1 MARNKEGVGK
11 RRRSVQDSIFQDTL
25 LSCVASLFSIL
36 LVRWVS
42 EPTFGFTRHVIFF
55 LTGAFFFTL
64 LGLLLTGGFRFVG
77 TNESFW
83 TGRRLAYTVL
93 IKELC
98 MFILMVTGLIGK
110 QVLAHM
116 LLAVMSDAIFT
127 MALLIYPRALISRIR
142 KEDREMRSLPER
154 SNALVFGDDEA
165 AASLAVNA
173 AQSGRYEV
181 LGLVSRNPEM
191 GGKLIREFVIYYVA
205 DDDDFER
212 LQWRLGGVDCI
223 LFPKDGGTGPSCT
236 LEEGGKISG
245 RGGAP
250 ATEIQDHMSTAGKV
264 LKRSFDIALSSILLL
279 IFSPLI
285 GLCALAV
292 LIEDGKPVIYKQE
305 RMGLGG
311 KPFNIL
317 KFRSMRL
324 DAEAAGPALYSG
336 DEDPRLTR
344 VGKFLRQHH
353 LDELPQLWNVLR
365 GDMSF
370 IGYRPERQFYIDQ
383 IMAVNPRYRYLY
395 QIRPGVTSY
404 ATLYNGY
411 TDSLEKMLTRLDL
424 DLFYLRNHSVWF
436 DARVLGLT
444 FLSIVGGKKF

>member
-1 MARNKEGVGK
+1 MVSNPEGGR

-42 EPTFGFTRHVIFF
+42 EPSFGFTRHVLFF
-55 LTGAFFFTL
+55 LTGAFLFTL

-83 TGRRLAYTVL
+83 TGRRLAYTVI
-93 IKELC
+93 IKEIC
-98 MFILMVTGLIGK
+98 MFILMLTGVIGK

-116 LLAVMSDAIFT
+116 LLAVMSDSIYT
-127 MALLIYPRALISRIR
+127 IALLIYPRALISRIR
-142 KEDREMRSLPER
+142 REDREMRSLPER

-165 AASLAVNA
+165 AAALAENA

-181 LGLVSRNPEM
+181 LGLLSRNPEM
-191 GGKLIREFVIYYVA
+191 GGKIIREFVIYYVA
-205 DDDDFER
+205 DEEDFER

-223 LFPKDGGTGPSCT
+223 LFPKGGGFGPSCRLDSGSGKGGGT
-236 LEEGGKISG
+236 LEMK
-245 RGGAP
+245 
-250 ATEIQDHMSTAGKV
+250 DNMSAAGKF
-264 LKRSFDIALSSILLL
+264 LKRSFDILLSALLL
-279 IFSPLI
+279 LVFSPLI

-292 LIEDGKPVIYKQE
+292 YIEDGRPVLYRQE

-311 KPFNIL
+311 KPFDIL

-370 IGYRPERQFYIDQ
+370 IGYRPERQFYIEQ

-424 DLFYLRNHSVWF
+424 DLFYLRHHSVWF
-436 DARVLGLT
+436 DARILGLT

>member
-1 MARNKEGVGK
+1 MAQKEDGGK

-42 EPTFGFTRHVIFF
+42 EPSFGFTRHVLFF
-55 LTGAFFFTL
+55 LSGAFLFTL

-98 MFILMVTGLIGK
+98 MFMLMLTGIAGK

-154 SNALVFGDDEA
+154 SNALVVGDDEA
-165 AASLAVNA
+165 AAALALSA

-181 LGLVSRNPEM
+181 LGLISRNPEM
-191 GGKLIREFVIYYVA
+191 NGKLIREFVIYYVA
-205 DDDDFER
+205 DDEEFER

-223 LFPKDGGTGPSCT
+223 LFPKGSGSGSKGTYKAG
-236 LEEGGKISG
+236 SG
-245 RGGAP
+245 AGSSM
-250 ATEIQDHMSTAGKV
+250 EVKDNMSAAGKV
-264 LKRSFDIALSSILLL
+264 LKRGFDIVLSSILLL
-279 IFSPLI
+279 VFSPLI
-285 GLCALAV
+285 GICALAV
-292 LIEDGKPVIYKQE
+292 YIEDGKPVIYRQE

-311 KPFNIL
+311 KPFDIL

-324 DAEAAGPALYSG
+324 DAESAGPALYSG
-336 DEDPRLTR
+336 DDDPRLTR

-353 LDELPQLWNVLR
+353 LDELPQLWNVFR

-383 IMAVNPRYRYLY
+383 IMEVNPRYRYLY

-411 TDSLEKMLTRLDL
+411 TDCLEKMLTRLDL
-424 DLFYLRNHSVWF
+424 DLYYLRNHSVLF
-436 DARVLGLT
+436 DARILGLT

>member
-1 MARNKEGVGK
+1 MTQQEDKPK
-11 RRRSVQDSIFQDTL
+11 RRRSIQDSLFQDTI
-25 LSCVASLFSIL
+25 LSCIASLFSIL

-42 EPTFGFTRHVIFF
+42 EPSFGFTRHVLFF
-55 LTGAFFFTL
+55 LTGAFLFTL
-64 LGLLLTGGFRFVG
+64 LGLLLTGSFRFVG
-77 TNESFW
+77 SNESFW
-83 TGRRLAYTVL
+83 TGRRLAYTVI

-98 MFILMVTGLIGK
+98 MFILMLTGIVGK
-110 QVLAHM
+110 QMLAHI

-127 MALLIYPRALISRIR
+127 IALLIYPRAIISRIR

-165 AASLAVNA
+165 AASLAENA
-173 AQSGRYEV
+173 TQSGRYEV
-181 LGLVSRNPEM
+181 LGLLSRNPEM
-191 GGKLIREFVIYYVA
+191 NGKLIREFVIYYVA
-205 DDDDFER
+205 DEEDFER
-212 LQWRLGGVDCI
+212 LQWKLGGVDCI
-223 LFPKDGGTGPSCT
+223 LFPKGGGDKPSCSLDSAPSDT
-236 LEEGGKISG
+236 GSGIPVTDGMSGLGK
-245 RGGAP
+245 
-250 ATEIQDHMSTAGKV
+250 T
-264 LKRSFDIALSSILLL
+264 LKRGFDIALSSVLLL
-279 IFSPLI
+279 VFSPLI
-285 GLCALAV
+285 GICALAV
-292 LIEDGKPVIYKQE
+292 FLEDGKPVIYRQE

-311 KPFNIL
+311 KPFDIL

-336 DEDPRLTR
+336 DEDPRLTK

-353 LDELPQLWNVLR
+353 LDELPQLWNVLC

-424 DLFYLRNHSVWF
+424 DLYYLRNHSVWF

>member
-1 MARNKEGVGK
+1 MASNPEGGR

-36 LVRWVS
+36 IVRWVS
-42 EPTFGFTRHVIFF
+42 EPSFGFTRHVLFF
-55 LTGAFFFTL
+55 LTGAFLFTL

-83 TGRRLAYTVL
+83 TGRRLAYTVI
-93 IKELC
+93 IKEIC
-98 MFILMVTGLIGK
+98 MFILMLTGVIGK

-127 MALLIYPRALISRIR
+127 IALLIYPRALISRIR
-142 KEDREMRSLPER
+142 REDREMRSLPER

-165 AASLAVNA
+165 AAALAENA

-181 LGLVSRNPEM
+181 LGLLSRNPEM
-191 GGKLIREFVIYYVA
+191 GGKIIREFVIYYVA
-205 DDDDFER
+205 DEEDFER

-223 LFPKDGGTGPSCT
+223 LFPKGGGFGPSCRLDSGSGKGGGT
-236 LEEGGKISG
+236 LEMK
-245 RGGAP
+245 
-250 ATEIQDHMSTAGKV
+250 DNMSAAGKF
-264 LKRSFDIALSSILLL
+264 LKRSFDILLSALLL
-279 IFSPLI
+279 LVFSPLI

-292 LIEDGKPVIYKQE
+292 YIEDGRPVLYRQE

-311 KPFNIL
+311 KPFDIL

-324 DAEAAGPALYSG
+324 DAEAAGPALFSG

-370 IGYRPERQFYIDQ
+370 IGYRPERQFYIEQ

-424 DLFYLRNHSVWF
+424 DLFYLRHHSVWF
-436 DARVLGLT
+436 DARILGLT

>member
-1 MARNKEGVGK
+1 MASNPEGGR

-42 EPTFGFTRHVIFF
+42 EPSFGFTRHVLFF
-55 LTGAFFFTL
+55 LTGAFLFTL

-83 TGRRLAYTVL
+83 TGRRLAYTVI
-93 IKELC
+93 IKEIC
-98 MFILMVTGLIGK
+98 MFILMLTGVIGK

-127 MALLIYPRALISRIR
+127 IALLIYPRALISRIR
-142 KEDREMRSLPER
+142 QEDREMRSLPER

-165 AASLAVNA
+165 AAALAENA

-181 LGLVSRNPEM
+181 LGLLSRNPEM
-191 GGKLIREFVIYYVA
+191 GGKIIREFVIYYVA
-205 DDDDFER
+205 DEEDFER

-223 LFPKDGGTGPSCT
+223 LFPKGGGFGPSCRLDSGSGKGGGT
-236 LEEGGKISG
+236 LEMK
-245 RGGAP
+245 
-250 ATEIQDHMSTAGKV
+250 DNMSAAGKF
-264 LKRSFDIALSSILLL
+264 LKRSFDILLSALLL
-279 IFSPLI
+279 LVFSPLI

-292 LIEDGKPVIYKQE
+292 YIEDGRPVLYRQE

-311 KPFNIL
+311 KPFDIL

-370 IGYRPERQFYIDQ
+370 IGYRPERQFYIEQ

-424 DLFYLRNHSVWF
+424 DLFYLRHHSVWF
-436 DARVLGLT
+436 DARILGLT

>member
-1 MARNKEGVGK
+1 MVSNPEGGR

-42 EPTFGFTRHVIFF
+42 EPSFGFTRHVLFF
-55 LTGAFFFTL
+55 LTGAFLFTL

-83 TGRRLAYTVL
+83 TGRRLAYTVI
-93 IKELC
+93 IKEIC
-98 MFILMVTGLIGK
+98 MFILMLTGVIGK

-127 MALLIYPRALISRIR
+127 IALLIYPRALISRIR
-142 KEDREMRSLPER
+142 REDREMRSLPER

-165 AASLAVNA
+165 AAALAENA

-181 LGLVSRNPEM
+181 LGLLSRNPEM
-191 GGKLIREFVIYYVA
+191 GGKIIREFVIYYVA
-205 DDDDFER
+205 DEEDFER

-223 LFPKDGGTGPSCT
+223 LFPKGDGFGPSCRLDSGSGKGGGT
-236 LEEGGKISG
+236 LEMK
-245 RGGAP
+245 
-250 ATEIQDHMSTAGKV
+250 DNMSAAGKF
-264 LKRSFDIALSSILLL
+264 LKRSFDILLSALLL
-279 IFSPLI
+279 LVFSPLI

-292 LIEDGKPVIYKQE
+292 YIEDGRPVLYRQE

-311 KPFNIL
+311 KPFDIL

-370 IGYRPERQFYIDQ
+370 IGYRPERQFYIEQ

-424 DLFYLRNHSVWF
+424 DLFYLRHHSVWF
-436 DARVLGLT
+436 DARILGLT

>member
-1 MARNKEGVGK
+1 MASNPEGGR

-42 EPTFGFTRHVIFF
+42 EPSFGFTRHVLFF
-55 LTGAFFFTL
+55 LTGAFLFTL

-83 TGRRLAYTVL
+83 TGRRLAYTVI
-93 IKELC
+93 IKEIC
-98 MFILMVTGLIGK
+98 MFILMLTGVVGK

-127 MALLIYPRALISRIR
+127 IALLIYPRALISRIR
-142 KEDREMRSLPER
+142 REDREMRSLPER

-165 AASLAVNA
+165 AAALAGNA

-181 LGLVSRNPEM
+181 LGLLSRNPEM
-191 GGKLIREFVIYYVA
+191 GGKIIREFVIYYVA
-205 DDDDFER
+205 DEEDFER

-223 LFPKDGGTGPSCT
+223 LFPKGGGFGPSCRLDSGSGKGGGT
-236 LEEGGKISG
+236 LEMK
-245 RGGAP
+245 
-250 ATEIQDHMSTAGKV
+250 DNMSAAGKF
-264 LKRSFDIALSSILLL
+264 LKRSFDILLSALLL
-279 IFSPLI
+279 LVFSPLI

-292 LIEDGKPVIYKQE
+292 YIEDGRPVLYRQE

-311 KPFNIL
+311 KPFDIL

-370 IGYRPERQFYIDQ
+370 IGYRPERQFYIEQ

-424 DLFYLRNHSVWF
+424 DLFYLRHHSVWF
-436 DARVLGLT
+436 DARILGLT
-444 FLSIVGGKKF
+444 FLSIVGGKRF

>member
-1 MARNKEGVGK
+1 MASNPEGGR

-36 LVRWVS
+36 IVRWVS
-42 EPTFGFTRHVIFF
+42 EPSFGFTRHVLFF
-55 LTGAFFFTL
+55 LTGAFLFTL

-83 TGRRLAYTVL
+83 TGRRLAYTVI
-93 IKELC
+93 IKEIC
-98 MFILMVTGLIGK
+98 MFILMLTGVIGK

-127 MALLIYPRALISRIR
+127 IALLIYPRALISRIR
-142 KEDREMRSLPER
+142 REDREMRSLPER

-165 AASLAVNA
+165 AAALAENA

-181 LGLVSRNPEM
+181 LGLLSRNPEM
-191 GGKLIREFVIYYVA
+191 GGKIIREFVIYYVA
-205 DDDDFER
+205 DEEDFER

-223 LFPKDGGTGPSCT
+223 LFPKGGGFGPSCRLDSGSGKGGGT
-236 LEEGGKISG
+236 LEMK
-245 RGGAP
+245 
-250 ATEIQDHMSTAGKV
+250 DNMSAAGKF
-264 LKRSFDIALSSILLL
+264 LKRSFDILLSALLL
-279 IFSPLI
+279 LVFSPLI

-292 LIEDGKPVIYKQE
+292 YIEDGRPVLYRQE

-311 KPFNIL
+311 KPFDIL

-336 DEDPRLTR
+336 NEDPRLTR

-370 IGYRPERQFYIDQ
+370 IGYRPERQFYIEQ

-424 DLFYLRNHSVWF
+424 DLFYLRHHSVWF
-436 DARVLGLT
+436 DARILGLT

>member
-1 MARNKEGVGK
+1 MASNPEGGR

-42 EPTFGFTRHVIFF
+42 EPSFGFTRHVLFF
-55 LTGAFFFTL
+55 LTGAFLFTL

-83 TGRRLAYTVL
+83 TGRRLAYTVI
-93 IKELC
+93 IKEIC
-98 MFILMVTGLIGK
+98 MFILMLTGVIGK

-127 MALLIYPRALISRIR
+127 IALLIYPRALISRIR
-142 KEDREMRSLPER
+142 REDREMRSLPER

-165 AASLAVNA
+165 AAALAENA

-181 LGLVSRNPEM
+181 LGLLSRNPEM
-191 GGKLIREFVIYYVA
+191 GGKIIREFVIYYVA
-205 DDDDFER
+205 DEEDFER

-223 LFPKDGGTGPSCT
+223 LFPKGGGFGPSCRLDSGSGKGGGT
-236 LEEGGKISG
+236 LEMK
-245 RGGAP
+245 
-250 ATEIQDHMSTAGKV
+250 DNMSAAGKF
-264 LKRSFDIALSSILLL
+264 LKRSFDILLSALLL
-279 IFSPLI
+279 LVFSPLI

-292 LIEDGKPVIYKQE
+292 YIEDGRPVLYRQE

-311 KPFNIL
+311 KPFDIL

-370 IGYRPERQFYIDQ
+370 IGYRPERQFYIEQ

-424 DLFYLRNHSVWF
+424 DLFYLRHHSVWF
-436 DARVLGLT
+436 DARILGLT

>member
-1 MARNKEGVGK
+1 MAQREDGGK
-11 RRRSVQDSIFQDTL
+11 QRRSVQDSIFQDTL

-42 EPTFGFTRHVIFF
+42 EPSFGFTRHVLFF
-55 LTGAFFFTL
+55 LSGAFIFTL

-98 MFILMVTGLIGK
+98 MFMLMLTGIAGK

-154 SNALVFGDDEA
+154 SNALVVGDDEA
-165 AASLAVNA
+165 AAALAESA
-173 AQSGRYEV
+173 AQSGRYEI
-181 LGLVSRNPEM
+181 LGLLSRNPEM
-191 GGKLIREFVIYYVA
+191 NGKLIREFFIYYVA
-205 DDDDFER
+205 DDEDFER
-212 LQWRLGGVDCI
+212 LQWRLGGVDCL
-223 LFPKDGGTGPSCT
+223 LFPKGSGSGSKGTPKAGS
-236 LEEGGKISG
+236 EGETVEVK
-245 RGGAP
+245 
-250 ATEIQDHMSTAGKV
+250 DNMSAAGKV
-264 LKRSFDIALSSILLL
+264 LKRSFDIVLSSILLL
-279 IFSPLI
+279 VFSPLI
-285 GLCALAV
+285 GICALAV
-292 LIEDGKPVIYKQE
+292 YIEDGSPVIYRQE

-311 KPFNIL
+311 KPFDIL

-324 DAEAAGPALYSG
+324 DAESAGPALYSG
-336 DEDPRLTR
+336 DDDPRLTR

-353 LDELPQLWNVLR
+353 LDELPQLWNVFR

-424 DLFYLRNHSVWF
+424 DLYYLRNHSVWF
-436 DARVLGLT
+436 DARILGLT

>member
-1 MARNKEGVGK
+1 MASNPEGGR

-42 EPTFGFTRHVIFF
+42 EPSFGFTRHVLFF
-55 LTGAFFFTL
+55 LTGAFLFTL

-83 TGRRLAYTVL
+83 TGRRLAYTVI
-93 IKELC
+93 IKEIC
-98 MFILMVTGLIGK
+98 MFILMLTGVIGK

-127 MALLIYPRALISRIR
+127 IALLIYPRALISRIR
-142 KEDREMRSLPER
+142 REDREMRSLPER

-165 AASLAVNA
+165 AAGLAENA

-181 LGLVSRNPEM
+181 LGLLSRNPEM

-205 DDDDFER
+205 DEEDFER

-223 LFPKDGGTGPSCT
+223 LFPKGGGFGPSCRLDSGSGKGGGT
-236 LEEGGKISG
+236 LEMK
-245 RGGAP
+245 
-250 ATEIQDHMSTAGKV
+250 DNMSAAGKF
-264 LKRSFDIALSSILLL
+264 LKRSFDILLSALLL
-279 IFSPLI
+279 LVFSPLI

-292 LIEDGKPVIYKQE
+292 YIEDGRPVLYRQE

-311 KPFNIL
+311 KPFDIL

-370 IGYRPERQFYIDQ
+370 IGYRPERQFYIEQ

-424 DLFYLRNHSVWF
+424 DLFYLRHHSVWF
-436 DARVLGLT
+436 DARILGLT

>member
-1 MARNKEGVGK
+1 MESNPEGGR

-42 EPTFGFTRHVIFF
+42 EPSFGFTRHVLFF
-55 LTGAFFFTL
+55 LTGAFLFTL

-83 TGRRLAYTVL
+83 TGRRLAYTVI

-98 MFILMVTGLIGK
+98 MFILMLTGVIGK

-142 KEDREMRSLPER
+142 KEDREMRSLPDR

-165 AASLAVNA
+165 AAALAENA

-181 LGLVSRNPEM
+181 LGLLSRNPEM
-191 GGKLIREFVIYYVA
+191 GGKIIREFVIYYVG
-205 DDDDFER
+205 DEEDFER

-223 LFPKDGGTGPSCT
+223 LFPKGGGFGPTCHLDSGSGKKAGT
-236 LEEGGKISG
+236 LEMK
-245 RGGAP
+245 
-250 ATEIQDHMSTAGKV
+250 DNMSKAGKF
-264 LKRSFDIALSSILLL
+264 LKRSFDIGLSSILLL
-279 IFSPLI
+279 VFSPLI
-285 GLCALAV
+285 GICALAV
-292 LIEDGKPVIYKQE
+292 YLEDGRPVLYRQE

-353 LDELPQLWNVLR
+353 LDELPQLWNVLC

-424 DLFYLRNHSVWF
+424 DLFYLRHHSVWF
-436 DARVLGLT
+436 DARILGLT

>member
-1 MARNKEGVGK
+1 MASNPEGGR

-42 EPTFGFTRHVIFF
+42 EPSFGFTRHVLFF
-55 LTGAFFFTL
+55 LTGAFLFTL

-83 TGRRLAYTVL
+83 TGRRLAYTVI
-93 IKELC
+93 IKEIC
-98 MFILMVTGLIGK
+98 MFILMLTGVIGK

-127 MALLIYPRALISRIR
+127 IALLIYPRALISRIR
-142 KEDREMRSLPER
+142 REDREMRSLPER

-165 AASLAVNA
+165 AAALAENA

-181 LGLVSRNPEM
+181 LGLLSRNPEM

-205 DDDDFER
+205 DEEDYER

-223 LFPKDGGTGPSCT
+223 LFPKGGGFGPSCHLDSGPGKGEGT
-236 LEEGGKISG
+236 LEMK
-245 RGGAP
+245 
-250 ATEIQDHMSTAGKV
+250 DHMSTAGKF
-264 LKRSFDIALSSILLL
+264 LKRSFDILLSAILLL
-279 IFSPLI
+279 VFSPLI

-292 LIEDGKPVIYKQE
+292 YIEDGRPVLYRQE

-311 KPFNIL
+311 KPFDIL

-424 DLFYLRNHSVWF
+424 DLFYLRHHSVWF
-436 DARVLGLT
+436 DARILGLT

>member
-1 MARNKEGVGK
+1 MASNPEGGR

-42 EPTFGFTRHVIFF
+42 EPSFGFTRHVLFF
-55 LTGAFFFTL
+55 LTGAFLFTL

-83 TGRRLAYTVL
+83 TGRRLAYTVI
-93 IKELC
+93 IKEIC
-98 MFILMVTGLIGK
+98 MFILMLTGVIGK

-127 MALLIYPRALISRIR
+127 IALLIYPRALISRIR
-142 KEDREMRSLPER
+142 REDREMRSLPER

-165 AASLAVNA
+165 AAALAENA

-181 LGLVSRNPEM
+181 LGLLSRNPEM

-205 DDDDFER
+205 DEEDFER

-223 LFPKDGGTGPSCT
+223 LFPKGGGFGPSCRLDSGSGKGGGT
-236 LEEGGKISG
+236 LEMK
-245 RGGAP
+245 
-250 ATEIQDHMSTAGKV
+250 DNMSAAGKF
-264 LKRSFDIALSSILLL
+264 LKRSFDILLSALLL
-279 IFSPLI
+279 LVFSPLI

-292 LIEDGKPVIYKQE
+292 YIEDGRPVLYRQE

-311 KPFNIL
+311 KPFDIL

-370 IGYRPERQFYIDQ
+370 IGYRPERQFYIEQ

-424 DLFYLRNHSVWF
+424 DLFYLRHHSVWF
-436 DARVLGLT
+436 DARILGLT

>member
-1 MARNKEGVGK
+1 MASNPEGGR
-11 RRRSVQDSIFQDTL
+11 RRRSVQDSVFQDTL

-42 EPTFGFTRHVIFF
+42 EPSFGFTRHVLFF
-55 LTGAFFFTL
+55 LTGAFLFTL

-83 TGRRLAYTVL
+83 TGRRLAYTVI
-93 IKELC
+93 IKEIC
-98 MFILMVTGLIGK
+98 MFILMLTGVIGK

-127 MALLIYPRALISRIR
+127 IALLIYPRALISRIR
-142 KEDREMRSLPER
+142 REDREMRSLPER

-165 AASLAVNA
+165 AAALAENA

-181 LGLVSRNPEM
+181 LGLLSRNPEM
-191 GGKLIREFVIYYVA
+191 GGKIIREFVIYYVA
-205 DDDDFER
+205 DEEDFER

-223 LFPKDGGTGPSCT
+223 LFPKGGGFGPSCRLDSGSGKGGGT
-236 LEEGGKISG
+236 LEMK
-245 RGGAP
+245 
-250 ATEIQDHMSTAGKV
+250 DNMSAAGKF
-264 LKRSFDIALSSILLL
+264 LKRSFDILLSALLL
-279 IFSPLI
+279 LVFSPLI

-292 LIEDGKPVIYKQE
+292 YIEDGRPVLYRQE

-311 KPFNIL
+311 KPFDIL

-370 IGYRPERQFYIDQ
+370 IGYRPERQFYIEQ

-424 DLFYLRNHSVWF
+424 DLFYLRHHSVWF
-436 DARVLGLT
+436 DARILGLT